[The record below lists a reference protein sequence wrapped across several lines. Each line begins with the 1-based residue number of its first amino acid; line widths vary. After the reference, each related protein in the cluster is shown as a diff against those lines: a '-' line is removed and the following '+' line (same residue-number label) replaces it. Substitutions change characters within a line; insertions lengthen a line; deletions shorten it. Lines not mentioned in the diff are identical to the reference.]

1 MKRKPLRQIYEES
14 DYDFPSASQLFRNP
28 LQLYNIK
35 SRTLSSKDDL
45 SFKIVAHGSVVI
57 D

>member
-14 DYDFPSASQLFRNP
+14 DYDFPSVSQLFRNP

-45 SFKIVAHGSVVI
+45 SFKIVAHGSVI

>member
-14 DYDFPSASQLFRNP
+14 DYDFPWVSQLFRNP
-28 LQLYNIK
+28 LKLYNIK
-35 SRTLSSKDDL
+35 SRTLSSKEDL
-45 SFKIVAHGSVVI
+45 SFTIVAHGSVI